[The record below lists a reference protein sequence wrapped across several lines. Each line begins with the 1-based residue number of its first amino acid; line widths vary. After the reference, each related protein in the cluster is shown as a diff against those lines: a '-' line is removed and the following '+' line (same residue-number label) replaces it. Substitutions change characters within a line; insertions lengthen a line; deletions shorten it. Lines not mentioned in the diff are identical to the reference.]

1 MKLQVETQAQVF
13 SCEFCEISQKTF
25 FTEHLLE
32 TASENFL
39 NVGELWER
47 TSEISMEIVIKTPKI
62 EK

>member
-1 MKLQVETQAQVF
+1 MF